1 MPSAE
6 PTGLQKFTESDRNK
20 KHLATENKLSLSHSL
35 AQVWCKI
42 MNHTAVSYCDIL
54 QSNVITFTCTFVP
67 VDPNILEAPHKENSE
82 ISHFKINRKANEK
95 HK

>member
-1 MPSAE
+1 MPSAK

-20 KHLATENKLSLSHSL
+20 KHLATENKLSLARSL

-42 MNHTAVSYCDIL
+42 MNHTAVSYCGIL
-54 QSNVITFTCTFVP
+54 QSNAITFTCMF
-67 VDPNILEAPHKENSE
+67 DPNILEAPHKENSE
-82 ISHFKINRKANEK
+82 ISHFKINWKTSEK

>member
-1 MPSAE
+1 MPNPQGCKSSQNQ
-6 PTGLQKFTESDRNK
+6 TGIK
-20 KHLATENKLSLSHSL
+20 KHLATENKLSLAHSL

-42 MNHTAVSYCDIL
+42 MNHTVSYCGIL
-54 QSNVITFTCTFVP
+54 QSNAITFTCMFVP

-82 ISHFKINRKANEK
+82 ISHFKINRKTSEK

>member
-6 PTGLQKFTESDRNK
+6 PTGLQKFTESDGNK
-20 KHLATENKLSLSHSL
+20 KHLATENKLSLAHSL

-42 MNHTAVSYCDIL
+42 MNHTAVSYCGIL
-54 QSNVITFTCTFVP
+54 QSNAITFTFVP
-67 VDPNILEAPHKENSE
+67 VDPNILEAPHKESSE
-82 ISHFKINRKANEK
+82 ISHFKINRKTSEK